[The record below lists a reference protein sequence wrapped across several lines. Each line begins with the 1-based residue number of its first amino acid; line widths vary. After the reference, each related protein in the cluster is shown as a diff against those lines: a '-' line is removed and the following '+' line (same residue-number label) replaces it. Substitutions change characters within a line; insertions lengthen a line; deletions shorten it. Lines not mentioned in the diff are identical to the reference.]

1 MMDLSLLQ
9 DFIAETTE
17 HLEEME
23 NNLLKLEENSGDPEV
38 LNDIFR
44 SAHTIKGSAEY
55 LGMEKIAK
63 LSHRL
68 ENLLE
73 LLRHGEHFADR
84 EVIDTLIDSRDRIAA
99 LTNDLERTRT
109 EETEIGD
116 LIRRIDGLSSPE
128 RREERKKEN
137 SEISEKDPEADFLSE
152 SLAMLSDENEISSD
166 TCDDIELEEARQH
179 YDKLKV
185 MLYETARGDVTDEKK
200 QQILQLLE
208 SFINTSKCMGKDD
221 LTKNLES
228 LKSQALMLAFP
239 DDAGD
244 MLADL
249 HRCMNLIMPESYIE
263 EAASETAAYSEKAA
277 AKQPDTPPA
286 NLDSISQEIFEE
298 EENYEE
304 EYDDELLD
312 IFIEHLKENISLLRE
327 RIKELGTAA
336 DKNELLNT
344 CLGLVNSLHSSANYM
359 DYKNLTRLY
368 EQWAADIE
376 AVQEKL
382 GSGETPVSE
391 VFRGTDIKSG
401 MKTYISEIVKR
412 FPQHLNADEDSVEE
426 SSVAGSA
433 EDEELLSID
442 VSEIEEETLASLG
455 EDEEDDEDFPES
467 LIEDAKDAVA
477 SLHLLDEDE
486 DEPAISEP
494 ADLSSRA
501 AKEAEPVRASDYQG
515 LFDELDDVF
524 EPDTDQIAE
533 PELDADTDAD
543 EGQWEEKLSNG
554 ISLTAEPLLPDT
566 EAEET
571 PQLEAARVE
580 PEVLKTEEASDQAP
594 AKPPSPKAKEDRVRF
609 ELPSFESLSEDAQEV
624 HEPAEGSP
632 AEIPAEKLV
641 KHTLRVDARKIDAL
655 MNQVGELVVSRA
667 WFSQLYHEMRELQ
680 RHLHENVRLNQ
691 REMKPVRALTFKI
704 SEATVALGR
713 VANELQEGV
722 MKVRMLPIAQLFNR
736 YPRLVRD
743 LVHDLKQKKQVRLE
757 IVGEETELDKMVI
770 EEISDPLIHIIRN
783 AVDHGCET
791 VDERRKARKPDEC
804 TLKLESYHES
814 NHVVIEIS
822 DDGRGINPAVVKR
835 KAVEKKFFTQDELDR
850 MTPRE
855 LMSIIMKPGFSTA
868 AEVSKTSGRGV
879 GMDVVKKNVEKL
891 NGTIEIDSK
900 PGVGTRFRI
909 KIPLTLAIIQA
920 LLVRVGSDMFTIPLA
935 AVEETLRVFED
946 EISVIEGV
954 EVIHLRDSTLS
965 LLRLSEIF
973 NIPSQATDLRKAF
986 VVVVSTGMRQVGLVV
1001 DALIGQEETVIKP
1014 LVDYLQEN
1022 SGFSGATIL
1031 GDGRI
1036 SLILDVYELVN
1047 MSIGRLAKK
1056 KNDMA
1061 ALTGVEFDGFPD
1073 NYEYATI
1080 H

>member
-1 MMDLSLLQ
+1 MDLSLLQ
-9 DFIAETTE
+9 DFIAETAE

-23 NNLLKLEENSGDPEV
+23 TNLLKLEEDSRNQEV

-84 EVIDTLIDSRDRIAA
+84 EVIDTLIDSRDRIAT

-109 EETEIGD
+109 EAAEIED
-116 LIRRIDGLSSPE
+116 LIRRIDHLSSPE
-128 RREERKKEN
+128 RREAAKKEKL
-137 SEISEKDPEADFLSE
+137 EISQGDPEADFLSE
-152 SLAMLSDENEISSD
+152 SLAMLSDETESPEISPD
-166 TCDDIELEEARQH
+166 TCDDIELDKARQH

-200 QQILQLLE
+200 KEILVLLE
-208 SFINTSKCMGKDD
+208 AFINTSKCMGKDD

-239 DDAGD
+239 DDAAD

-263 EAASETAAYSEKAA
+263 EASSETTAYSEKAA
-277 AKQPDTPPA
+277 TKQPDTPPS
-286 NLDSISQEIFEE
+286 NLDSIISQETSEE

-312 IFIEHLKENISLLRE
+312 IFIGHLKENISLLRA

-359 DYKNLTRLY
+359 DYKKLTQLY
-368 EQWAADIE
+368 DQWAADIK
-376 AVQEKL
+376 ASQEKL
-382 GSGETPVSE
+382 SSGETPVSE
-391 VFRGTDIKSG
+391 VFRGTDIESG
-401 MKTYISEIVKR
+401 MKAYISEIVKR
-412 FPQHLNADEDSVEE
+412 FPQHLSPDEDSVEKT
-426 SSVAGSA
+426 SGAGAA

-455 EDEEDDEDFPES
+455 AEDEDEEEDFSES
-467 LIEDAKDAVA
+467 LIEDAEDAVA
-477 SLHLLDEDE
+477 SLQLLDEDE
-486 DEPAISEP
+486 EEPAIS
-494 ADLSSRA
+494 DLSPPA
-501 AKEAEPVRASDYQG
+501 EKEAEPVRASDYQG

-524 EPDTDQIAE
+524 EPDTDQIPE
-533 PELDADTDAD
+533 PEPDTEAD
-543 EGQWEEKLSNG
+543 EGEWEEKLSNG
-554 ISLTAEPLLPDT
+554 ISLIAEETMPDA
-566 EAEET
+566 EAEEFPET
-571 PQLEAARVE
+571 AAAESE
-580 PEVLKTEEASDQAP
+580 PEALKTEEIP
-594 AKPPSPKAKEDRVRF
+594 AEIPAEPPSPKVKEDRVRF
-609 ELPSFESLSEDAQEV
+609 ELPSFESLAEEAREQ
-624 HEPAEGSP
+624 EPAEEPP
-632 AEIPAEKLV
+632 AEVPAEKLV

-680 RHLHENVRLNQ
+680 RHLHENVRLDQ

-743 LVHDLKQKKQVRLE
+743 LIHDIRQKKQVRLE

-791 VDERRKARKPDEC
+791 VEERRKAGKPDQC
-804 TLKLESYHES
+804 ILKLESYHES

-835 KAVEKKFFTQDELDR
+835 KAMEKNFFTPDELDR
-850 MTPRE
+850 MTHRE

-920 LLVRVGSDMFTIPLA
+920 LLVRVGSDIFTIPLS
-935 AVEETLRVFED
+935 AVEETLRIFED

-973 NIPSQATDLRKAF
+973 NIPSQAPDPRKAF
-986 VVVVSTGMRQVGLVV
+986 VVIVSTGMRQVGLVV

-1047 MSIGRLAKK
+1047 MSIGRQVKK

-1061 ALTGVEFDGFPD
+1061 ALTAAEFDAFPD
-1073 NYEYATI
+1073 HYEYATI